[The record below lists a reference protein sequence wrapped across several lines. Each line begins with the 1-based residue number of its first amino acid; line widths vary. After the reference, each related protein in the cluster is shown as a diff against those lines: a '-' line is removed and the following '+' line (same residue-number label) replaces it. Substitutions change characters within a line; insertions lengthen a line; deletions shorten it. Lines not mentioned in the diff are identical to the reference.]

1 MNDPRIDEAIRMLKE
16 AGFTHEA
23 AVRIAPEAATWLTQK
38 VKPEVVGFAG
48 DKLGF
53 ANPAQV
59 TYGPTGGAKESEGKP
74 PISLVPREFVEGAA
88 RAFAFGA
95 KKYSAHNWRKGI
107 AHSKLYDA
115 LQRHLTAYNE
125 GEDLADDSKLKHL
138 DHAAACLAMLM
149 AGCVDHPELDDRYKE
164 PTK

>member
-1 MNDPRIDEAIRMLKE
+1 MNDARIKEVIRTLEAE
-16 AGFTHEA
+16 GFTPKDA
-23 AVRIAPEAATWLTQK
+23 ARIAPAAATWLNRMAT
-38 VKPEVVGFAG
+38 PAVVGFAG

-53 ANPAQV
+53 ANPSQV

-74 PISLVPREFVEGAA
+74 PISLVPREFIEGAA

-107 AHSKLYDA
+107 AHSKIYDA
-115 LQRHLTAYNE
+115 LLRHLTAYNE
-125 GEDLADDSKLKHL
+125 GEDIAADSKLKHL

-149 AGCVDHPELDDRYKE
+149 AGCVSHPELDDRHKE

>member
-1 MNDPRIDEAIRMLKE
+1 MSDPRIQDAIRMLEE

-23 AVRIAPEAATWLTQK
+23 AVRIAPEAATWLTRI

-74 PISLVPREFVEGAA
+74 PISLVPREFIEGAA

-107 AHSKLYDA
+107 AHSKIYDA

>member
-1 MNDPRIDEAIRMLKE
+1 MKTPDPRIKE
-16 AGFTHEA
+16 AHDVLVDAG
-23 AVRIAPEAATWLTQK
+23 VAPELATQVAPAAARWLPPQ
-38 VKPEVVGFAG
+38 VVGFAG